1 MLQEYTLE
9 EFAEAE
15 QKILKY
21 LAPPTLT
28 VNGFPQCFFI
38 VGQPGAG
45 KTTLANIFTG
55 YLGGDVVFIS
65 GDDYRKYHPHYM
77 DLQEEYGDN
86 AVLYT
91 QKFAGAMTEEL
102 IKDLSDRKYNLIIEG
117 TLRTYEVPVNTKR
130 SLERKGYE
138 STLAAILVRPEI
150 SYLSTIKRYNMM
162 KEFGTI
168 PRQTPKEHHDL
179 VVSSII
185 NNLDIIYKNKYFDNI
200 QIYTRDS
207 KRIYDLIEMPHINP
221 AKLFNEEFSR
231 SLSIDE
237 QEVIIQDYKEFVP
250 ENNIIKIIEEYK
262 KKSQIFKDKH
272 DKEQDYS
279 FSR

>member
-1 MLQEYTLE
+1 MFEEYTLQ
-9 EFAEAE
+9 EFLAAER
-15 QKILKY
+15 KILKY
-21 LAPPTLT
+21 LAPPSLT
-28 VNGFPQCFFI
+28 INNYPQCFFI

-45 KTTLANIFTG
+45 KSTLANIFTG

-77 DLQEEYGDN
+77 KLQKEYGDN

-102 IKDLSDRKYNLIIEG
+102 ISDLGNKKYNLIIEG
-117 TLRTYEVPVNTKR
+117 TLRTVEVPLNTKNLL
-130 SLERKGYE
+130 SRKGYH

-150 SYLSTIKRYNMM
+150 SYLSTIKRYAMM

-185 NNLDIIYKNKYFDNI
+185 KNLNTIYKNKYFEDI
-200 QIYTRDS
+200 QIYTRES
-207 KRIYDLIEMPHINP
+207 KRIYDSNQTPNINP
-221 AKLFNEEFSR
+221 ARIFSDEFSR
-231 SLSIDE
+231 MLSVDE
-237 QEVIIQDYKEFVP
+237 KNAIVQDYKDYVPQSEIETIMEQYSKQAESFQFV
-250 ENNIIKIIEEYK
+250 NTW
-262 KKSQIFKDKH
+262 
-272 DKEQDYS
+272 DYS

>member
-1 MLQEYTLE
+1 MQESYTLK

-15 QKILKY
+15 QRILKY

-28 VNGFPQCFFI
+28 VNDFPQCYFI

-45 KTTLANIFTG
+45 KSTLANIFTG

-77 DLQEEYGDN
+77 ELQKEYGDA
-86 AVLYT
+86 AVLRT
-91 QKFAGAMTEEL
+91 QKFAGAMTEAL
-102 IKDLSDRKYNLIIEG
+102 IGDVSDKKYNLIIEG
-117 TLRTYEVPVNTKR
+117 TLRTVEVPVNTKKL
-130 SLERKGYE
+130 LERKGYE

-150 SYLSTIKRYNMM
+150 SYLSTIKRYAMM
-162 KEFGTI
+162 KEFGTV

-185 NNLDIIYKNKYFDNI
+185 KNLDTIFTNRFFDNI
-200 QIYTRDS
+200 QIYTRES
-207 KRIYDLIEMPHINP
+207 KRIYDSHEKPYINP
-221 AKLFNEEFSR
+221 AKIFSDEFSR
-231 SLSIDE
+231 PLSLAE
-237 QEVIIQDYKEFVP
+237 QEIIVQDYKEYVP
-250 ENNIIKIIEEYK
+250 KQDIVEIIEQYK
-262 KKSQIFKDKH
+262 KKSQTFLIKH
-272 DKEQDYS
+272 EQEHS